1 MKQNN
6 LIKLEDNFQ
15 EENEINIYDIIN
27 IFMKN
32 IKLFIKVSILGIVL
46 TCLFIGIR
54 IVFFKNNILT
64 IEYKL
69 DYTELESYLNGK
81 VFYPRKEP
89 NQILLENKYLEELFE
104 DSELKAYYEE
114 NVKEDRDNPN
124 IKRQFLIE
132 KKLLEDEPKKIKTKK
147 EDKKEEGVIPDSY
160 KITVRVNKRE
170 DKDKKLSLSIM
181 NTYLKIVKE
190 YYNETI
196 FKYIEDRRVYSDERL
211 PVLRSLLEENAVT
224 TSSLNFD
231 KNAPVENNFLRY
243 IYPTKVSN
251 VDTYYPE
258 YVKLETENQAIKT
271 ISSLGL
277 NNIDNFI
284 KYDTS
289 IITEKEKTGNL
300 IKLGI
305 GIFLS
310 LCLGVLAIFIKVFI
324 EGYKKNKENL

>member
-1 MKQNN
+1 MQKN
-6 LIKLEDNFQ
+6 LIKVEDDFQ
-15 EENEINIYDIIN
+15 EENEISIYNIIN
-27 IFMKN
+27 IFLKN
-32 IKLFIKVSILGIVL
+32 IKLFIIISILGIIIS
-46 TCLFIGIR
+46 CLYIGKR
-54 IVFFKNNILT
+54 IIFDKNNILT
-64 IEYKL
+64 IEYRL

-81 VFYPRKEP
+81 VFYPKKDP
-89 NQILLENKYLEELFE
+89 SQILLDNKYLEKLFE
-104 DSELKAYYEE
+104 DTELKAYYEK
-114 NVKEDRDNPN
+114 NVKENRDDPN
-124 IKRQFLIE
+124 IKRQFLVE
-132 KKLLEDEPKKIKTKK
+132 KELLKDIPKGATK
-147 EDKKEEGVIPDSY
+147 ENEESSIIPNLYMVIV
-160 KITVRVNKRE
+160 KVNTRE
-170 DKDKKLSLSIM
+170 DVDKKLSFSIM
-181 NTYLKIVKE
+181 NTYLKILKE

-231 KNAPVENNFLRY
+231 KNEPVENNFLRY

-271 ISSLGL
+271 ISGLGL

-289 IITEKEKTGNL
+289 IITEKEKTGNI

-310 LCLGVLAIFIKVFI
+310 LCLGGLVVFI
-324 EGYKKNKENL
+324 REFIRGYKKEL

>member
-1 MKQNN
+1 MKNN
-6 LIKLEDNFQ
+6 LVKVEDDFQ
-15 EENEINIYDIIN
+15 EEGISIYDIIN
-27 IFMKN
+27 IFLKN
-32 IKLFIKVSILGIVL
+32 IKLFIIVSIIGLIV
-46 TCLFIGIR
+46 TCLYIGKR
-54 IVFFKNNILT
+54 IIFDKNNILT
-64 IEYKL
+64 MEYRL
-69 DYTELESYLNGK
+69 DYTELESYLSGK

-89 NQILLENKYLEELFE
+89 SQILLENKYLEELFE
-104 DSELKAYYEE
+104 DSELKAYYEK

-170 DKDKKLSLSIM
+170 DKDKKISLSIM

-211 PVLRSLLEENAVT
+211 PILKNLLEENAVIT
-224 TSSLNFD
+224 NSLNFD
-231 KNAPVENNFLRY
+231 KNKPVEDNFLRY
-243 IYPTKVSN
+243 IYPVKVSN

-289 IITEKEKTGNL
+289 IITEKEKTGNI

-310 LCLGVLAIFIKVFI
+310 LCLGALVVFI
-324 EGYKKNKENL
+324 REFIRGYKKEL

>member
-1 MKQNN
+1 MQNN
-6 LIKLEDNFQ
+6 LMKVEDDFQ
-15 EENEINIYDIIN
+15 EENDINIYDFIN
-27 IFMKN
+27 IFIKN
-32 IKLFIKVSILGIVL
+32 IKLFIIVSIIGLIV
-46 TCLFIGIR
+46 TCLYIGKR
-54 IVFFKNNILT
+54 IIFDKNNILVM
-64 IEYKL
+64 EYRL
-69 DYTELESYLNGK
+69 DYTELESYLSGK
-81 VFYPRKEP
+81 VFYPRREP
-89 NQILLENKYLEELFE
+89 SQILLENKYLEELFE

-132 KKLLEDEPKKIKTKK
+132 KKLLEDEPKRIKTKK
-147 EDKKEEGVIPDSY
+147 EDKEEGEIIPDSY
-160 KITVRVNKRE
+160 KITVRVDKRE
-170 DKDKKLSLSIM
+170 DKDKKISLSIM

-211 PVLRSLLEENAVT
+211 PVLRSLLEENAIT

-231 KNAPVENNFLRY
+231 KNEPVENNFLRY

-258 YVKLETENQAIKT
+258 YVKLETESQAIKT
-271 ISSLGL
+271 ISGLGL

-289 IITEKEKTGNL
+289 IITEKEKTGNI

-305 GIFLS
+305 GAFLS
-310 LCLGVLAIFIKVFI
+310 LCLGALAIFIKEFMI
-324 EGYKKNKENL
+324 GYKKSKENL

>member
-1 MKQNN
+1 MDSN
-6 LIKLEDNFQ
+6 LEKLEDNYQ
-15 EENEINIYDIIN
+15 EDEISIYEIIN
-27 IFMKN
+27 VFMRN

-64 IEYKL
+64 IEYRL
-69 DYTELESYLNGK
+69 DYTELESYLSGK

-89 NQILLENKYLEELFE
+89 SQILLENKYLEELFE
-104 DSELKAYYEE
+104 DSELKAYYEK

-132 KKLLEDEPKKIKTKK
+132 KKLLEDEPKRIKTKK
-147 EDKKEEGVIPDSY
+147 EDKEEVIIPDSY
-160 KITVRVNKRE
+160 KITVKVNKRE
-170 DKDKKLSLSIM
+170 DKDKKISLSIM

-231 KNAPVENNFLRY
+231 KNEPVENNFLRY
-243 IYPTKVSN
+243 IYPVKVSN

-271 ISSLGL
+271 ISGLGL

-300 IKLGI
+300 IKILI
-305 GIFLS
+305 GTLLSIFLGG
-310 LCLGVLAIFIKVFI
+310 LVIFIKEFI
-324 EGYKKNKENL
+324 TGYKKDLQ

>member
-1 MKQNN
+1 MKNN
-6 LIKLEDNFQ
+6 LVKVEDDFQ
-15 EENEINIYDIIN
+15 EEGISIYDIIN
-27 IFMKN
+27 IFLKN
-32 IKLFIKVSILGIVL
+32 IKLFIIVSIIGLIV
-46 TCLFIGIR
+46 TCLYIGKR
-54 IVFFKNNILT
+54 IIFDKNNILT
-64 IEYKL
+64 MEYRL
-69 DYTELESYLNGK
+69 DYTELESYLSGK

-89 NQILLENKYLEELFE
+89 SQILLENKYLEELFE
-104 DSELKAYYEE
+104 DSELKAYYEK

-170 DKDKKLSLSIM
+170 DKDKKISLSIM

-211 PVLRSLLEENAVT
+211 PVLKNLLEENAVIT
-224 TSSLNFD
+224 NSLNFD
-231 KNAPVENNFLRY
+231 KNKPVEDNFLRY
-243 IYPTKVSN
+243 IYPVKVSN

-289 IITEKEKTGNL
+289 IITEKEKTGNI

-310 LCLGVLAIFIKVFI
+310 LCLGALVVFI
-324 EGYKKNKENL
+324 REFIRGYKKEL

>member
-89 NQILLENKYLEELFE
+89 NLILLENKYLEELFE

-114 NVKEDRDNPN
+114 NVKEDRDNLN

-132 KKLLEDEPKKIKTKK
+132 KKLLEDEPKRIKTKK
-147 EDKKEEGVIPDSY
+147 EDKEEVIIPDSY

-196 FKYIEDRRVYSDERL
+196 FKYIEDRRVYSDKRL

-231 KNAPVENNFLRY
+231 KNEPVENNFLRY

-271 ISSLGL
+271 ISGLGL

-289 IITEKEKTGNL
+289 IITEKEKTGNI

-310 LCLGVLAIFIKVFI
+310 LCLGVLATFIKVFI

>member
-89 NQILLENKYLEELFE
+89 NLILLENKYLEELFE

-114 NVKEDRDNPN
+114 NVKEDRDNLN

-132 KKLLEDEPKKIKTKK
+132 KKLLEDEPKRIKTKK
-147 EDKKEEGVIPDSY
+147 EDKEEVIIPDSY

-211 PVLRSLLEENAVT
+211 PILKGLLEENAVV
-224 TSSLNFD
+224 TSSLNLD
-231 KNAPVENNFLRY
+231 KNTPVEDNFLRY
-243 IYPTKVSN
+243 IYPVKVSN

-310 LCLGVLAIFIKVFI
+310 LCLGVLATFIKVFI

>member
-1 MKQNN
+1 MDSN
-6 LIKLEDNFQ
+6 LEKLEDNYQ
-15 EENEINIYDIIN
+15 EDEISIYEIIN
-27 IFMKN
+27 VFMRN

-64 IEYKL
+64 IEYRL
-69 DYTELESYLNGK
+69 DYTELESYLSGK

-89 NQILLENKYLEELFE
+89 SQILLENKYLEELFE
-104 DSELKAYYEE
+104 DSELKAYYEK
-114 NVKEDRDNPN
+114 NVKKEDRDNPS

-132 KKLLEDEPKKIKTKK
+132 KKLLEDEPKRIKTKK
-147 EDKKEEGVIPDSY
+147 DDKEEGEIIPDSY

-170 DKDKKLSLSIM
+170 DKDKKISLSIM

-231 KNAPVENNFLRY
+231 KNEPVENNFLRY

-258 YVKLETENQAIKT
+258 YVKLETENQAIKA
-271 ISSLGL
+271 ISGLGL

-289 IITEKEKTGNL
+289 IITEKEKTGNI

-310 LCLGVLAIFIKVFI
+310 LCLGVLVIFIKEFMI
-324 EGYKKNKENL
+324 GYKKSKGNL

>member
-1 MKQNN
+1 MNSN
-6 LIKLEDNFQ
+6 LEKLEDNFQ
-15 EENEINIYDIIN
+15 EDEISIYEIIN
-27 IFMKN
+27 VFMRN

-64 IEYKL
+64 IEYRL
-69 DYTELESYLNGK
+69 DYTELESYLSGK
-81 VFYPRKEP
+81 VFYPRREP
-89 NQILLENKYLEELFE
+89 SQILLENKYLEELFE
-104 DSELKAYYEE
+104 DSELKAYYEK
-114 NVKEDRDNPN
+114 NVKEERDNHN

-132 KKLLEDEPKKIKTKK
+132 KKILEDEPKRIKIKK
-147 EDKKEEGVIPDSY
+147 DDKEEGEIILDSY
-160 KITVRVNKRE
+160 KITVRVDKRE
-170 DKDKKLSLSIM
+170 DKDKKISLSIM

-196 FKYIEDRRVYSDERL
+196 FKYIEDRRVYSDKRL

-231 KNAPVENNFLRY
+231 KNEPVENNFLRY

-271 ISSLGL
+271 ISGLGL

-289 IITEKEKTGNL
+289 IIAEKEKTGNI

-310 LCLGVLAIFIKVFI
+310 LCLGVLVIFIKEFMI
-324 EGYKKNKENL
+324 GYKKSKGNL

>member
-1 MKQNN
+1 MNSN
-6 LIKLEDNFQ
+6 LEKLEDNFQ
-15 EENEINIYDIIN
+15 EDEISIYDIIN
-27 IFMKN
+27 IFIKN

-64 IEYKL
+64 IEYRL
-69 DYTELESYLNGK
+69 DYTELESYLSGK
-81 VFYPRKEP
+81 VFYPRREP
-89 NQILLENKYLEELFE
+89 SQILLENKYLEELFE
-104 DSELKAYYEE
+104 DSELKAYYEK

-132 KKLLEDEPKKIKTKK
+132 KKLLEDEPKRIKTKK
-147 EDKKEEGVIPDSY
+147 DDKEEEEIISNSY

-170 DKDKKLSLSIM
+170 DKDKKISLSIM

-231 KNAPVENNFLRY
+231 KNEPVENNFLRY

-271 ISSLGL
+271 ISGLGL

-289 IITEKEKTGNL
+289 IITEKEKSGNL

-305 GIFLS
+305 GLFLS
-310 LCLGVLAIFIKVFI
+310 MCLGVLATFIKEFF
-324 EGYKKNKENL
+324 EGYKKK

>member
-1 MKQNN
+1 MNSN
-6 LIKLEDNFQ
+6 LEKLEDNFQ
-15 EENEINIYDIIN
+15 EDEISIYDIIN
-27 IFMKN
+27 IFIKN

-64 IEYKL
+64 IEYRL
-69 DYTELESYLNGK
+69 DYTELESYLSGK
-81 VFYPRKEP
+81 VFYPRREP
-89 NQILLENKYLEELFE
+89 SQILLENKYLEELFE
-104 DSELKAYYEE
+104 DSELKAYYEK

-132 KKLLEDEPKKIKTKK
+132 KKLLEDEPKRIKTKK
-147 EDKKEEGVIPDSY
+147 DDKEEEEIISNSY

-170 DKDKKLSLSIM
+170 DKDKKISLSIM

-231 KNAPVENNFLRY
+231 KNEPVENNFLRY

-289 IITEKEKTGNL
+289 IIMEREKTGNL
-300 IKLGI
+300 IKILI

-310 LCLGVLAIFIKVFI
+310 IFLGGLVIFIKEFI
-324 EGYKKNKENL
+324 TGYKKDLQ

>member
-114 NVKEDRDNPN
+114 NVKEDRDNLN

-132 KKLLEDEPKKIKTKK
+132 KKLLEDEPKRIKTKK
-147 EDKKEEGVIPDSY
+147 EDKEEVIIPDSY

>member
-1 MKQNN
+1 MQNN
-6 LIKLEDNFQ
+6 LIKVEDNFQ

-27 IFMKN
+27 IFIKN

-54 IVFFKNNILT
+54 IIFFKNNILT
-64 IEYKL
+64 IEYRL
-69 DYTELESYLNGK
+69 DYTELESYLSGK

-89 NQILLENKYLEELFE
+89 NQILLDNKYLEELFE
-104 DSELKAYYEE
+104 NNELKAYYEK
-114 NVKEDRDNPN
+114 NIKEDRDNPN
-124 IKRQFLIE
+124 IKRQFLI
-132 KKLLEDEPKKIKTKK
+132 KKELLEDEPKKIKTKK
-147 EDKKEEGVIPDSY
+147 EDKEEKIIPDSY
-160 KITVRVNKRE
+160 KVTVRVNKRE

-181 NTYLKIVKE
+181 NTYLKIIKE

-196 FKYIEDRRVYSDERL
+196 FKYIEDRRIYSDERL
-211 PVLRSLLEENAVT
+211 PVLKGLLEENAVT

-231 KNAPVENNFLRY
+231 KNEPVENNFLRY
-243 IYPTKVSN
+243 IYPVKVSN

-271 ISSLGL
+271 ISGLGL
-277 NNIDNFI
+277 NNIDNFV

-289 IITEKEKTGNL
+289 IITEREKTGNL
-300 IKLGI
+300 KKLGI

-310 LCLGVLAIFIKVFI
+310 LCLGVLVTFIKEFI

>member
-1 MKQNN
+1 MG
-6 LIKLEDNFQ
+6 
-15 EENEINIYDIIN
+15 EI
-27 IFMKN
+27 
-32 IKLFIKVSILGIVL
+32 
-46 TCLFIGIR
+46 
-54 IVFFKNNILT
+54 
-64 IEYKL
+64 
-69 DYTELESYLNGK
+69 
-81 VFYPRKEP
+81 
-89 NQILLENKYLEELFE
+89 
-104 DSELKAYYEE
+104 
-114 NVKEDRDNPN
+114 
-124 IKRQFLIE
+124 
-132 KKLLEDEPKKIKTKK
+132 
-147 EDKKEEGVIPDSY
+147 IPDSY

-170 DKDKKLSLSIM
+170 DKDKKISLSIM

-231 KNAPVENNFLRY
+231 KNEPVENNFLRY

-258 YVKLETENQAIKT
+258 YVKLETESQAIKT
-271 ISSLGL
+271 ISGLGL

-289 IITEKEKTGNL
+289 IITEKEKTGNI

-310 LCLGVLAIFIKVFI
+310 LCLGVLVIFIKEFMI
-324 EGYKKNKENL
+324 GYKKSKENL

>member
-1 MKQNN
+1 MDSN
-6 LIKLEDNFQ
+6 LEKLEDNYQ
-15 EENEINIYDIIN
+15 EDEISIYEIIN
-27 IFMKN
+27 VFMRN

-64 IEYKL
+64 IEYRL
-69 DYTELESYLNGK
+69 DYTELESYLSGK

-89 NQILLENKYLEELFE
+89 SQILLENKYLEELFE
-104 DSELKAYYEE
+104 DSELKAYYEK

-132 KKLLEDEPKKIKTKK
+132 KKLLEDEPKRIKTKK
-147 EDKKEEGVIPDSY
+147 EDKEEVIIPDSY
-160 KITVRVNKRE
+160 KITVKVNKRE
-170 DKDKKLSLSIM
+170 DKDKKISLSIM

-196 FKYIEDRRVYSDERL
+196 FKYIEDRKVYSDGRL
-211 PVLRSLLEENAVT
+211 PILKGLLEENAVV
-224 TSSLNFD
+224 TSSLNLD
-231 KNAPVENNFLRY
+231 KNTPVEDNFLRY
-243 IYPTKVSN
+243 IYPVKVSN

-271 ISSLGL
+271 ISGLGL

-300 IKLGI
+300 IKILI
-305 GIFLS
+305 GTLLSIFLGG
-310 LCLGVLAIFIKVFI
+310 LVIFIKEFI
-324 EGYKKNKENL
+324 TGYKKDLQ

>member
-114 NVKEDRDNPN
+114 NVKEDRDNLN

-132 KKLLEDEPKKIKTKK
+132 KKLLEDEPKRIKTKK
-147 EDKKEEGVIPDSY
+147 EDKEEVIIPDSY

-231 KNAPVENNFLRY
+231 KNEPVENNFLRY

-258 YVKLETENQAIKT
+258 YVKLETESQAIKT
-271 ISSLGL
+271 ISGLGL

-289 IITEKEKTGNL
+289 IITEKEKTGNI

-305 GIFLS
+305 GAFLS
-310 LCLGVLAIFIKVFI
+310 LCLGALAIFIKEFMI
-324 EGYKKNKENL
+324 GYKKSKENL

>member
-1 MKQNN
+1 MQNN
-6 LIKLEDNFQ
+6 LMKVEDEFQ

-27 IFMKN
+27 IFIKN

-54 IVFFKNNILT
+54 IIFFKNNILT
-64 IEYKL
+64 IEYRL
-69 DYTELESYLNGK
+69 DYTELESYLSGK

-89 NQILLENKYLEELFE
+89 NQILLDNKYLEELFE
-104 DSELKAYYEE
+104 NSELKAYYEK
-114 NVKEDRDNPN
+114 NIKEDRENPN

-132 KKLLEDEPKKIKTKK
+132 KELLEDEPKKIKTKK
-147 EDKKEEGVIPDSY
+147 EDKEEKIIPDSY
-160 KITVRVNKRE
+160 KVTVRANKRE

-196 FKYIEDRRVYSDERL
+196 FKYIEDRRIYSDERL
-211 PVLRSLLEENAVT
+211 PILKNLLEENAVT

-231 KNAPVENNFLRY
+231 KNEPVENNFLRY
-243 IYPTKVSN
+243 IYPVKVSN

-271 ISSLGL
+271 ISGLGL

-310 LCLGVLAIFIKVFI
+310 LCLGILVIFIKEFI
-324 EGYKKNKENL
+324 KRYKKNKENL